1 MEGRKK
7 SSKELLE
14 EKQMKRYF
22 RSIKRAKGKNRKEN
36 RKIEVEIQEV
46 SKKENVV
53 ENSGVKS
60 EKEKTKTSKKSTQI
74 LSENDTNKNA
84 QNKPSSN
91 VECKP
96 SEPQIRSQP
105 TPQKSSPQS
114 NKTEVTKVVEK
125 ETNAKQED
133 LNEDTSDDLF
143 DWEIVPNFKEQC
155 DKEENDLNFVRNTEN
170 SFEMVNNENIDDADD
185 ENKLWVEEMNKVNEK
200 ISYEMRQKMNEND
213 NKLCEVSIN
222 KDPIIQSKDNINDD
236 MNEKLAKQCIS
247 NDQTKSTEDSEDN
260 LFPSNSVIHT
270 VQEEVEKT
278 NAKCKTGSSIKEQT
292 IEFSPIVYWRD
303 PLPEITPL
311 SQEISINKTKP
322 DIPNEVKI
330 KDISIENKESKK
342 SFLNEVKTLPEI
354 PPLSQEISINKTKPE
369 IQNEVKIKD
378 ISIENKE
385 SKKSFLNEVKTL
397 PEIPPLSQ
405 EISINKTKPEIQN
418 EVKIKDISI
427 ENKESKKSSLNEVKQ
442 NIKKVIKKDDAFNQ
456 FSFDNVWLDKYKY
469 DDAETKYYQ
478 KLAKQ
483 VECEVKPNGVTK
495 SQNNAKHTYELSN
508 TSGNENEHTN
518 TRKFRQELNEIKTI
532 AAIEVPDEKKKNT
545 EVKNNK
551 SEENSSLEDRLKML
565 EAENTEFKQSLSHLS
580 SCVKKLE
587 ERVRNLEEGSL
598 SSSMTDEGVDMTG
611 EPRCPFFEDCLC
623 NSDSE
628 DTKPNGDNISL
639 NDGSEFEE
647 FVATTTIDNCETCRD
662 TLWKDDWEDNTG
674 RDLAA
679 ELRENCRK

>member
-342 SFLNEVKTLPEI
+342 SSINEVKTLPEI
-354 PPLSQEISINKTKPE
+354 TPLSQEISIDKTKS
-369 IQNEVKIKD
+369 D
-378 ISIENKE
+378 
-385 SKKSFLNEVKTL
+385 
-397 PEIPPLSQ
+397 
-405 EISINKTKPEIQN
+405 IQN

-427 ENKESKKSSLNEVKQ
+427 ENKESKKSSLNEVKTQQ
-442 NIKKVIKKDDAFNQ
+442 NIKKVIKKDEAFHK
-456 FSFDNVWLDKYKY
+456 FSLDNVWLDKYKY